1 MDYDSLTDQINNT
14 LSSGISKGTSWE
26 AVPGGLDKV
35 SASAMGFAWG
45 MGGGRVWVCQLP
57 CAGNWKQVDVPI
69 TSSLRDIVTD
79 DTHVYILFQ
88 DKLAMKLANNTDEW
102 VVVQVPDDIS
112 KIISTSSYIWG
123 QSGTQKYKLP
133 KPGMTGN
140 WIPVKDDLNVKVT
153 SASSG
158 HLYGV
163 DSNGEAMI
171 TDEAMQTSWATI
183 PEFGGKYT
191 AIYGEADQTALFG
204 IDSENSL
211 KRCMNGKCQGV
222 DTQGYTPQNITIE
235 PTTKQMWMTTT
246 TSGKTGNIFN
256 QPLTFDYTD
265 IIKSVQPI
273 DTKRDQAVEQ
283 VKVQYEQATYSGMMS
298 KQFAMLKKMVA
309 ALFNIKPA
317 SSHEE
322 DQKVLQGD
330 IDNTTYEL
338 NVLHD
343 ILPFIQKL
351 LIVLALTVVV
361 YAASDYLGSATH
373 VVALAV
379 LIAGTVFFAINK

>member
-57 CAGNWKQVDVPI
+57 CAGNWKQVDVPV
-69 TSSLRDIVTD
+69 TSALRDIVTD
-79 DTHVYILFQ
+79 DTHIYVLFQ

-123 QSGTQKYKLP
+123 QGGTQKYKLP
-133 KPGMTGN
+133 KPGTTGN

-163 DSNGEAMI
+163 GSKGEAMI
-171 TDEAMQTSWATI
+171 TDEAMQTSWAVI

-204 IDSENSL
+204 VDSENSL
-211 KRCMNGKCQGV
+211 KRCLNGKCQGV

-273 DTKRDQAVEQ
+273 DTKRDQAVDE

-298 KQFAMLKKMVA
+298 KQFAMLKKMIA
-309 ALFNIKPA
+309 TLFNIKPA

-338 NVLHD
+338 NILRD

-351 LIVLALTVVV
+351 LIVLALTVLV

>member
-1 MDYDSLTDQINNT
+1 MEYDTLTDQINT
-14 LSSGISKGTSWE
+14 AVSSKEISWE
-26 AVPGGLDKV
+26 SVPGGLDKV
-35 SASAMGFAWG
+35 SASAMGFLWG

-57 CAGNWKQVDVPI
+57 CAGNWKQVDMPVS
-69 TSSLRDIVTD
+69 SSLRDIVTD
-79 DTHVYILFQ
+79 DTHIYVLFQ

-123 QSGTQKYKLP
+123 QAGTQKYKLP

-140 WIPVKDDLNVKVT
+140 WIPVKDDMNIKVT

-163 DSNGEAMI
+163 DSKGQAMI

-183 PEFGGKYT
+183 PEFGGKYA

-211 KRCMNGKCQGV
+211 KRCLNGKCQGV

-235 PTTKQMWMTTT
+235 PSTKQMWMTTT
-246 TSGKTGNIFN
+246 TSGKSGNIFN
-256 QPLTFDYTD
+256 QPLVSDYTD
-265 IIKSVQPI
+265 ILKTVQPI
-273 DTKRDQAVEQ
+273 DKKRDEVVDSA
-283 VKVQYEQATYSGMMS
+283 KVQYDQATYSGMMS
-298 KQFAMLKKMVA
+298 KQFALLKKMVA
-309 ALFNIKPA
+309 TLFNIKPA

-322 DQKVLQGD
+322 DSKVLQGD
-330 IDNTTYEL
+330 IDNATYEL
-338 NVLHD
+338 NILRD

-351 LIVLALTVVV
+351 LIVLALTIVV

-373 VVALAV
+373 VIALAV

>member
-45 MGGGRVWVCQLP
+45 MGGGHVWVCQLP
-57 CAGNWKQVDVPI
+57 CAGNWKQVDVPV
-69 TSSLRDIVTD
+69 TSALRDIVTD
-79 DTHVYILFQ
+79 DTHIYVLFQ
-88 DKLAMKLANNTDEW
+88 DNLAMKLANNTDEW

-112 KIISTSSYIWG
+112 KIISTTSYIWG
-123 QSGTQKYKLP
+123 QAGTQKYKLP

-140 WIPVKDDLNVKVT
+140 WIPVKDDLNIKVT

-163 DSNGEAMI
+163 DSKGEAMI
-171 TDEAMQTSWATI
+171 TDEAMQTAWSTI

-211 KRCMNGKCQGV
+211 KRCLNGKCQGV

-235 PTTKQMWMTTT
+235 PSTKQMWMTTT
-246 TSGKTGNIFN
+246 TSGKSGNIFN

-273 DTKRDQAVEQ
+273 DTKRDQAVDQ
-283 VKVQYEQATYSGMMS
+283 VKVQYEQATYSEMMT
-298 KQFAMLKKMVA
+298 KQFAVLKKMVA
-309 ALFNIKPA
+309 TLFNIKPA

-330 IDNTTYEL
+330 IDNTRYEL

-343 ILPFIQKL
+343 VLPFIQKL

-361 YAASDYLGSATH
+361 YAASDYLGPATH
-373 VVALAV
+373 VIALAV

>member
-57 CAGNWKQVDVPI
+57 CAGNWKQVDVPV
-69 TSSLRDIVTD
+69 TSALRDIVTD
-79 DTHVYILFQ
+79 DTHIYVLFQ

-123 QSGTQKYKLP
+123 QGGTQKFKLP
-133 KPGMTGN
+133 KPGTTGN

-163 DSNGEAMI
+163 GSKGEAMI
-171 TDEAMQTSWATI
+171 TDEAMQTSWAVI

-204 IDSENSL
+204 VDSENSL
-211 KRCMNGKCQGV
+211 KRCLNGKCQGV

-273 DTKRDQAVEQ
+273 DTKRDQAVDE

-298 KQFAMLKKMVA
+298 KQFAMLKKMIA
-309 ALFNIKPA
+309 TLFNIKPA

-338 NVLHD
+338 NILRD

-351 LIVLALTVVV
+351 LIVLALTVLV

>member
-57 CAGNWKQVDVPI
+57 CTGNWKQVDVSV
-69 TSSLRDIVTD
+69 TSALRDIVTD
-79 DTHVYILFQ
+79 DTHVYVLFQ
-88 DKLAMKLANNTDEW
+88 DNLAMKLANNTDEW

-123 QSGTQKYKLP
+123 QGGTQKYKLP

-140 WIPVKDDLNVKVT
+140 WIPVKDELNIKVT

-171 TDEAMQTSWATI
+171 TDEAMQTAWSTI

-204 IDSENSL
+204 VDSDNSL

-235 PTTKQMWMTTT
+235 PSTKQMWMTTT
-246 TSGKTGNIFN
+246 TSGKSGNIFN

-273 DTKRDQAVEQ
+273 DAKRDQAVDQ
-283 VKVQYEQATYSGMMS
+283 VKSQYEQATYSGMMT

-309 ALFNIKPA
+309 SLFNIKPA

-330 IDNTTYEL
+330 IDNTAYEL

-343 ILPFIQKL
+343 VLPFIQKL

-373 VVALAV
+373 VIALAV
-379 LIAGTVFFAINK
+379 LVAGTVFFAINK

>member
-1 MDYDSLTDQINNT
+1 MDYDTLTDQVNNT

-26 AVPGGLDKV
+26 TVPGGLDKV
-35 SASAMGFAWG
+35 SASAMGFVWG

-57 CAGNWKQVDVPI
+57 CTGNWKQVDVPV
-69 TSSLRDIVTD
+69 SSALHDIVTD
-79 DTHVYILFQ
+79 DSHIYVLFQ
-88 DKLAMKLANNTDEW
+88 DKMAMKLANNTDEW
-102 VVVQVPDDIS
+102 VVVQVPSDIT

-123 QSGTQKYKLP
+123 QAGDQKYKLP

-140 WIPVKDDLNVKVT
+140 WIPVKDEMNIKVT

-163 DSNGEAMI
+163 GADGKAMV
-171 TDEAMQTSWATI
+171 TDEAMQTSWAVI

-211 KRCMNGKCQGV
+211 KRCLNGKCRGV

-235 PTTKQMWMTTT
+235 PSTKQMWMTTT
-246 TSGKTGNIFN
+246 TPGKSGNIFN
-256 QPLTFDYTD
+256 QPLSFDYTD

-273 DTKRDQAVEQ
+273 DTKRDQAVDQ

-298 KQFAMLKKMVA
+298 KQFDMLKKMVA

-330 IDNTTYEL
+330 IDNATYEL
-338 NVLHD
+338 SVLHD
-343 ILPFIQKL
+343 VLPFIQKL

-373 VVALAV
+373 VIALAV
-379 LIAGTVFFAINK
+379 LLAGTVFFAINK

>member
-57 CAGNWKQVDVPI
+57 CAGNWKQVDVPV

-79 DTHVYILFQ
+79 DTHIYVLFQ
-88 DKLAMKLANNTDEW
+88 DNLAMKLANNTDEW
-102 VVVQVPDDIS
+102 VVVQVPDNIS

-123 QSGTQKYKLP
+123 QAGTQKYKLP

-140 WIPVKDDLNVKVT
+140 WIPVKDDMNVKVT

-163 DSNGEAMI
+163 DSKGEAMI
-171 TDEAMQTSWATI
+171 TDEAMQTSWAVI

-191 AIYGEADQTALFG
+191 AMYGEADQTALFG

-211 KRCMNGKCQGV
+211 KRCLNGKCQGV

-235 PTTKQMWMTTT
+235 PSTKQMWMTTT

-256 QPLTFDYTD
+256 QPLSFDYTD

-273 DTKRDQAVEQ
+273 DTKRDQAVDE
-283 VKVQYEQATYSGMMS
+283 VKSQYEQATYSGMMS
-298 KQFAMLKKMVA
+298 KQFAVLKKMVA
-309 ALFNIKPA
+309 TLFNIKPA

-322 DQKVLQGD
+322 DSKVLQGD
-330 IDNTTYEL
+330 IDNATYEL
-338 NVLHD
+338 NILRD

-373 VVALAV
+373 VIALAV

>member
-57 CAGNWKQVDVPI
+57 CAGNWKQVDVPV

-79 DTHVYILFQ
+79 DTHIYVLFQ
-88 DKLAMKLANNTDEW
+88 DNLAMKLANNTDEW

-112 KIISTSSYIWG
+112 KIISTTSYIWG
-123 QSGTQKYKLP
+123 QAGTQKYKLP

-140 WIPVKDDLNVKVT
+140 WIPVKDDMNVKVT

-163 DSNGEAMI
+163 DSKGEAMI
-171 TDEAMQTSWATI
+171 TDEAMRTSWAVI

-211 KRCMNGKCQGV
+211 KRCLNGKCQGV
-222 DTQGYTPQNITIE
+222 DTQGYTPRT
-235 PTTKQMWMTTT
+235 
-246 TSGKTGNIFN
+246 
-256 QPLTFDYTD
+256 L
-265 IIKSVQPI
+265 
-273 DTKRDQAVEQ
+273 
-283 VKVQYEQATYSGMMS
+283 
-298 KQFAMLKKMVA
+298 L
-309 ALFNIKPA
+309 
-317 SSHEE
+317 
-322 DQKVLQGD
+322 
-330 IDNTTYEL
+330 L
-338 NVLHD
+338 NH
-343 ILPFIQKL
+343 LP
-351 LIVLALTVVV
+351 
-361 YAASDYLGSATH
+361 SRCG
-373 VVALAV
+373 
-379 LIAGTVFFAINK
+379 